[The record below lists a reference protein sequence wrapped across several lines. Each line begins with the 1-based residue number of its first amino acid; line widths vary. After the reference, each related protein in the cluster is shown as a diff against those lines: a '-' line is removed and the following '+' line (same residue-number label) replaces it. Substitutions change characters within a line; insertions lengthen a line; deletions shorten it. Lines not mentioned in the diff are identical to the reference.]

1 MTPKPPILGQKPR
14 FWTIFG
20 HFGVI
25 FGQNGVILDQNPRF
39 WTIFGHFRPI
49 FGQKG
54 GIFDPSSGTPRSKP
68 LDLGGPRSG
77 GSGSRGV
84 QIQGVQIQ
92 GVQNG
97 VDFGVILRVQNSS
110 KSAQF
115 VVFRMLLHMYNM
127 YLYTPYNI
135 YICII
140 CVNMWNV
147 GYEGY
152 PMAGLGVVMAGD
164 GPHIT

>member
-1 MTPKPPILGQKPR
+1 MTPPVGPLVQNHWI
-14 FWTIFG
+14 W
-20 HFGVI
+20 GV
-25 FGQNGVILDQNPRF
+25 P
-39 WTIFGHFRPI
+39 
-49 FGQKG
+49 
-54 GIFDPSSGTPRSKP
+54 
-68 LDLGGPRSG
+68 DLGVG
-77 GSGSRGV
+77 
-84 QIQGVQIQ
+84 IQGVQIQ

-115 VVFRMLLHMYNM
+115 WVFSMSVHMYNM

-135 YICII
+135 YIRII

-152 PMAGLGVVMAGD
+152 PMAGLGVVMVSW
-164 GPHIT
+164 